1 MENQTQT
8 KMVWLDADKA
18 LRAYEDS
25 ITQKEYQ
32 EDAKNGWIARM
43 NLINK
48 LIESD
53 IVGKKERREA
63 RLAKEAARKS
73 SCEVEEEM
81 GA

>member
-8 KMVWLDADKA
+8 KMVWLDADVA

-32 EDAKNGWIARM
+32 EDAKSGWIARM
-43 NLINK
+43 NLINS

-53 IVGKKERREA
+53 IAGKKERREA
-63 RLAKEAARKS
+63 RLAKEALRKS
-73 SCEVEEEM
+73 AEVEEEM